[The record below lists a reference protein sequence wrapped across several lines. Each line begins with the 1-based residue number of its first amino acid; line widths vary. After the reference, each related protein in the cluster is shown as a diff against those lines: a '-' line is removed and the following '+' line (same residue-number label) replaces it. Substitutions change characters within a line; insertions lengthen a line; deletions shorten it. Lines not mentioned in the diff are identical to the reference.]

1 MTFTVLHYSKE
12 VGRISLDTQNEIS
25 FEGRVGD
32 QFRQFIQ
39 ESVVKGIT
47 ALRDLHHKNIRVKIR
62 ERVPKN
68 HPLFGLALRQWL
80 EYQGY
85 EVVDLHPETDQELV
99 ELATRARNIL
109 EGVDA
114 QELRDNKKFRDSIVS
129 QMDEVKKA
137 LDPLVEEVGIRA
149 INFED

>member
-99 ELATRARNIL
+99 ELLKKSKEDVRKKIEPFLPSASYLEKTYLIEQLHKGIEKNIH
-109 EGVDA
+109 
-114 QELRDNKKFRDSIVS
+114 NN
-129 QMDEVKKA
+129 
-137 LDPLVEEVGIRA
+137 P
-149 INFED
+149 NFPTS